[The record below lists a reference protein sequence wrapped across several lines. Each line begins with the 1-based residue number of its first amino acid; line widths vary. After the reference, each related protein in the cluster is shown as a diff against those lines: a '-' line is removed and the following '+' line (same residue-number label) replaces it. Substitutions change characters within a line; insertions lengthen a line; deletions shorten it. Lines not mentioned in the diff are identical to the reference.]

1 MKQEIQVFDYAK
13 EITQALPKGVL
24 LTTRVQDKV
33 NSMTIGWGTLGVVWG
48 EPVFIVFV
56 REGRFTREQLD
67 ASGEFTV
74 NIPYGSYD
82 RKILGYCGAHSGR
95 DTDKIR
101 DLGLTLVDADLV
113 KAPAIREL
121 PLTLECKVIYRQ
133 HQEAAAIPPAIP
145 EKYHPQ
151 DVEPDF
157 HGRNRDFHTAYYGEI
172 VSAYILE

>member
-1 MKQEIQVFDYAK
+1 MKQEIPVFDYAK

-82 RKILGYCGAHSGR
+82 RKIIGYCGAHSGR

-121 PLTLECKVIYRQ
+121 PLTLECRVLYRQ
-133 HQEAAAIPPAIP
+133 LQDRNAIP
-145 EKYHPQ
+145 EEIREAMYPE
-151 DVEPDF
+151 DVDSSNPMA
-157 HGRNRDFHTAYYGEI
+157 NRDYHVAYYGKI
-172 VSAYILE
+172 LKAYLL